1 MKILAP
7 LLVLIA
13 VSVHV
18 QASAGARPF
27 TDGSPLVSGVDGNY
41 QATARAKNL
50 LGVFRFT
57 YANGAQTSNPRLP
70 TGNSVAS
77 LLTDPYN
84 DYVFFVSGV
93 VYRGL
98 VQANINVFRVAGVFD
113 NGGANVP
120 NSGQIS
126 VVVAPTATPTATP
139 TASPTATP
147 TATSSTSLQNSLTLN
162 SFMSGF
168 FNGSI
173 DQSSPDASF
182 QGTGS
187 VVVVSPAIQIA
198 GSTGLVDGSSFERK
212 FKFRGVRN
220 HTGTTSTTSTS
231 TSTSTTSG

>member
-1 MKILAP
+1 MKILVP

-57 YANGAQTSNPRLP
+57 YANGAQTSNPQLP

-84 DYVFFVSGV
+84 DYVFFVEGV

-120 NSGQIS
+120 NFGQIS
-126 VVVAPTATPTATP
+126 VVVAPTATP

-187 VVVVSPAIQIA
+187 VVVVSPAFPN
-198 GSTGLVDGSSFERK
+198 STGLVDGSSFERK

-231 TSTSTTSG
+231 TTSTSTTSG